1 MTAVSRPNECEKCT
15 KLLLILTITIG
26 IIIKDNN
33 YQPNTKAALKHTQ
46 KGQMRVT
53 RGHKM

>member
-1 MTAVSRPNECEKCT
+1 MIVRICT
-15 KLLLILTITIG
+15 NLLLILTITIG

-33 YQPNTKAALKHTQ
+33 YKPNTKAAFKHTPT
-46 KGQMRVT
+46 GQMRVT

>member
-1 MTAVSRPNECEKCT
+1 MSVRICT
-15 KLLLILTITIG
+15 NLLLILTITIG

-33 YQPNTKAALKHTQ
+33 YQPNTKAALKHTHT
-46 KGQMRVT
+46 GQMRVT